1 MTRRSRY
8 ALSKVSA
15 DIPVS
20 LVQQLD
26 GWKAN
31 IEGISRSQLISDL
44 LKWSLDQGAIDSLY
58 PECEHESCYL
68 ACYIA
73 SQKIVNLSPA
83 FDPKW
88 GWICLKWVIRPHLW
102 QINLPEKGF
111 SDL

>member
-26 GWKAN
+26 GWKVN

-44 LKWSLDQGAIDSLY
+44 LKWSLEQGAIDSLY
-58 PECEHESCYL
+58 PDCEHGHNQCSGISCECTL
-68 ACYIA
+68 GC
-73 SQKIVNLSPA
+73 
-83 FDPKW
+83 
-88 GWICLKWVIRPHLW
+88 C
-102 QINLPEKGF
+102 
-111 SDL
+111 